1 MVTPQGPEFV
11 RKHIFNKHSEK
22 IAEVRKEVL
31 FFNNFL
37 QDPKR
42 PALPEGKGGP
52 PPGPAQGETPDRPHK
67 RPPKDPGSE
76 PEA

>member
-1 MVTPQGPEFV
+1 M
-11 RKHIFNKHSEK
+11 
-22 IAEVRKEVL
+22 RKEVL

-52 PPGPAQGETPDRPHK
+52 PPGPAQGETPKNPIGD
-67 RPPKDPGSE
+67 PKMSPKNPIGDPKMS
-76 PEA
+76 PKMSPKTP